1 MRAPGQIKVSRTQ
14 HLKIFR
20 VHRVQVFSVLSD
32 PSSAP
37 GTLEGA
43 EDSAGATVALSHTGR
58 WGELPSPR
66 SAGPVGL
73 SDVIFVHVHLDINQ
87 AP

>member
-1 MRAPGQIKVSRTQ
+1 MRAPQQIKMSRMQ

-20 VHRVQVFSVLSD
+20 VHRVRVFSVLSD

-37 GTLEGA
+37 GILEGA
-43 EDSAGATVALSHTGR
+43 EDSAGATVALSDAGR
-58 WGELPSPR
+58 WGEFPSLR
-66 SAGPVGL
+66 STGPVGL
-73 SDVIFVHVHLDINQ
+73 SDVIFGQVHLGINR